1 VGGPRDRCPHDGPR
15 SRDVVMHD
23 GKIAVW
29 EAAFNIN
36 QAGNPSAMGLV

>member
-1 VGGPRDRCPHDGPR
+1 
-15 SRDVVMHD
+15 MHD